1 MITTNVFFCFFKRA
15 PLQCAYETILGKT
28 LPYLSLS
35 SLLHF
40 AHNKYLSRSGKNIH
54 LINPKT
60 SNIFS
65 HNYFLQRG
73 HFAKL
78 LQTHS
83 PKILLLF
90 TPVLTY
96 IIQYSC
102 FDIQDYFSSTV
113 CFIFHNMFLYIMFL
127 LWPPGHVHN

>member
-1 MITTNVFFCFFKRA
+1 MITTNVFFYFFKRA

-65 HNYFLQRG
+65 HNYFFPTRSLC
-73 HFAKL
+73 K
-78 LQTHS
+78 TS
-83 PKILLLF
+83 SVLLLF

-96 IIQYSC
+96 SIQYSY